1 MNLKKWFFLLG
12 SLLVVCSLFSLTFML
27 HISGIVDLTDN
38 LDIEKIDKAIDFVSS
53 IRLVVGER

>member
-1 MNLKKWFFLLG
+1 
-12 SLLVVCSLFSLTFML
+12 ML